1 MTNDVCET
9 CGGEGMR
16 TIGNDGDPITIECR
30 TCKGTGRK
38 PVKDAAERMSDTEF
52 DGRFVSTTNNPDYDS
67 PRFADCW
74 TALVREAERA
84 RAAESAA
91 AERIAALEAELAD
104 KKHDY
109 AEGWN
114 EGHDEAFKVTEEM
127 RDAAECWRLWKAI
140 IAIDSNVS
148 NEISACRRGSEYHI
162 TIKNRTYIC
171 DTYEEAVRV
180 AAKALGIEA

>member
-9 CGGEGMR
+9 CGGEG
-16 TIGNDGDPITIECR
+16 TTNLEVNTDGSPAHDCPDCD
-30 TCKGTGRK
+30 GTGFK
-38 PVKDAAERMSDTEF
+38 PVEDAAKRMSDYVPGIEQ
-52 DGRFVSTTNNPDYDS
+52 YS
-67 PRFADCW
+67 PSRH
-74 TALVREAERA
+74 TARA
-84 RAAESAA
+84 AYGKGYRAAESAA

-140 IAIDSNVS
+140 IAIDSNVA